1 MPEDFFLQCSHC
13 CSLQQQGEQVQLWKL
28 QRHLTSFCSGNYRYS
43 HSPELT
49 DHGNWKRFPRGA
61 VWLQTRVQHRGH
73 NFVIRQVQ
81 KKCIEQNKAL
91 FSVFINLTRAVDT
104 VNRDALWMVLER
116 YGCPKKF
123 VRLIQLLHDR
133 MTGQLSL
140 SSSDQSAAFAITN
153 GIKQGCILHPV
164 LFNLFITHMPQ
175 AYQIGGEL
183 LHVCSP
189 FHTWHPLARLY
200 HNLEVLDHAGCTSI
214 ETILIKAQLRWV
226 GNVIRM
232 DNHRLPCQLLYGEL
246 GAGKKKQGCP
256 RKQHK
261 DTVRENLQWCWQP
274 AERTWGCS
282 QWQKSRALT
291 DPHSLQHFQGWPLS
305 KTYRSLWTTLQSILC
320 WYHSNGVLVPHLF

>member
-1 MPEDFFLQCSHC
+1 
-13 CSLQQQGEQVQLWKL
+13 
-28 QRHLTSFCSGNYRYS
+28 
-43 HSPELT
+43 
-49 DHGNWKRFPRGA
+49 
-61 VWLQTRVQHRGH
+61 
-73 NFVIRQVQ
+73 
-81 KKCIEQNKAL
+81 
-91 FSVFINLTRAVDT
+91 
-104 VNRDALWMVLER
+104 MVLER

-153 GIKQGCILHPV
+153 GIKQGCILHLV

-189 FHTWHPLARLY
+189 FHTWHPLARPY

-232 DNHRLPCQLLYGEL
+232 DNHRMPCQLLYGEL

-256 RKQHK
+256 HKQHK
-261 DTVRENLQWCWQP
+261 DTVKENLQWCGQP
-274 AERTWGCS
+274 AKRT
-282 QWQKSRALT
+282 
-291 DPHSLQHFQGWPLS
+291 
-305 KTYRSLWTTLQSILC
+305 
-320 WYHSNGVLVPHLF
+320 